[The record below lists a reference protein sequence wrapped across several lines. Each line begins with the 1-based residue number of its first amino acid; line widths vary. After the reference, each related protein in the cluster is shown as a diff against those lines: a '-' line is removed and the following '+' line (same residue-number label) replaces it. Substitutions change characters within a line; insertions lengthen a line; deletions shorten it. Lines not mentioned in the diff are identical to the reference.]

1 MIRAGIIGANGYTGM
16 ELMRLLAA
24 HGKAKVVMAASRS
37 LAGTRVA
44 DTYPTLYGAYGDM
57 TYSEV
62 DIAGAAG
69 CDVVFACLP
78 HGESAEICGKLV
90 DAGTRVIDLSA
101 DYRYD
106 DVSLYE
112 STYKKTHP
120 RKDLAAEAVY
130 GLPEYNAA
138 KIAKARLTGNP
149 GCYVTASVLALKPLV
164 DAGVI
169 VPEGVVIDAK
179 SGASGA
185 GRKADI
191 AYNINETEGNFKA
204 YSVSVHRHT
213 TEIEEKSGAVVTFAP
228 HLLPIKRGILATI
241 YCEYAPGK
249 SEEDAAAAYSVY
261 KDKPF
266 VHFTGNALPEIKWA
280 AGSNCCY
287 IGITSEAKTNRLIV
301 VSCIDNLIKGASGQA
316 IQNMNIMF
324 GIPETEGLPLVG
336 FHL

>member
-106 DVSLYE
+106 DC
-112 STYKKTHP
+112 TKAHTKKRTREKISR
-120 RKDLAAEAVY
+120 RKRCTVC
-130 GLPEYNAA
+130 PN
-138 KIAKARLTGNP
+138 
-149 GCYVTASVLALKPLV
+149 
-164 DAGVI
+164 
-169 VPEGVVIDAK
+169 
-179 SGASGA
+179 
-185 GRKADI
+185 
-191 AYNINETEGNFKA
+191 
-204 YSVSVHRHT
+204 T
-213 TEIEEKSGAVVTFAP
+213 TRQK
-228 HLLPIKRGILATI
+228 
-241 YCEYAPGK
+241 
-249 SEEDAAAAYSVY
+249 
-261 KDKPF
+261 
-266 VHFTGNALPEIKWA
+266 
-280 AGSNCCY
+280 
-287 IGITSEAKTNRLIV
+287 
-301 VSCIDNLIKGASGQA
+301 
-316 IQNMNIMF
+316 
-324 GIPETEGLPLVG
+324 
-336 FHL
+336 